1 MVSETTGNAKFQ
13 KLAGAAT
20 GFGFGKREFVDSG
33 TINFVLRRRTAKA
46 KFVRVP
52 HNVRTAA
59 LVAEVSR
66 NWGFNVPP
74 APGCILRIT
83 GGPQGLAPGM
93 VDGVS
98 DGVVHA
104 AGLCHALTL
113 TNGLDVGVVAA
124 IGSVHERQQYKW
136 DGPLIGFVPWDSVQG
151 RDQLLGPTDM
161 RKLSKRVY
169 KESQG
174 DGTATCLEPNHTHF
188 LLVGGPPPSRPAS
201 KFDVAAVARLCC
213 KEPADSA
220 AQKLQAAARGV
231 SDGGAADLF
240 SSSPQQVQALVDDL
254 ERDLAAA
261 YKAHRVLLLCGG
273 DEATLLELI
282 AFLRSDSSSV
292 AVVAE
297 NLEPGLAGFL
307 DKEHGAPARLSDALA
322 KWVRG
327 EMLPEAWA
335 PHRHD
340 FDEVTRL
347 ASRGV
352 NPHSRHG
359 AAESGATPL
368 SSPRG
373 RAECVWTRL
382 IVAPCEETS
391 PGEAPELGGTPGA
404 KNVGRC
410 PRRMAPG
417 GLPLRHVG
425 WPRRIIAVRGAPV
438 LLAAVALRTSPEP
451 S

>member
-1 MVSETTGNAKFQ
+1 MAASSGQSSGSSLGSGNAKFQ
-13 KLAGAAT
+13 QLAEAAT
-20 GFGFGKREFVDSG
+20 GFRFGKREFVDSG

-59 LVAEVSR
+59 LVEELGR

-93 VDGVS
+93 VDGVC

-113 TNGLDVGVVAA
+113 TNGLDAGVVSA

-151 RDQLLGPTDM
+151 RHQLLGTSDV

-169 KESQG
+169 EESQG
-174 DGTATCLEPNHTHF
+174 DGSATCLEPNHTHF
-188 LLVGGPPPSRPAS
+188 LLVGGPPPPRPAS
-201 KFDVAAVARLCC
+201 KFDVAAVARLCR
-213 KEPADSA
+213 KGSADSA
-220 AQKLQAAARGV
+220 AQKLQAVARGV
-231 SDGGAADLF
+231 PHTAAADLF
-240 SSSPQQVQALVDDL
+240 TSSSQHAQALVDDL

-273 DEATLLELI
+273 DEATLSELI
-282 AFLRSDSSSV
+282 AFLRSDASSV

-297 NLEPGLAGFL
+297 NYEASSRLAGFL
-307 DKEHGAPARLSDALA
+307 DKERGAPARLSDALA

-335 PHRHD
+335 AHRHD

-347 ASRGV
+347 ASRGG
-352 NPHSRHG
+352 NP
-359 AAESGATPL
+359 
-368 SSPRG
+368 
-373 RAECVWTRL
+373 RAECEWMRL

-391 PGEAPELGGTPGA
+391 PGEHPELGGTPGA
-404 KNVGRC
+404 KTWAVAHAAW
-410 PRRMAPG
+410 PPG
-417 GLPLRHVG
+417 GLLLRHVG
-425 WPRRIIAVRGAPV
+425 
-438 LLAAVALRTSPEP
+438 
-451 S
+451 

>member
-1 MVSETTGNAKFQ
+1 MVSQGNAKFQ
-13 KLAGAAT
+13 QLAEAAT
-20 GFGFGKREFVDSG
+20 GFRFGKREFVDSG

-59 LVAEVSR
+59 LVAELGP

-74 APGCILRIT
+74 APGSSSSSLSSSSSPPPSCILRIT

-93 VDGVS
+93 VDGFS
-98 DGVVHA
+98 EGVVHA

-113 TNGLDVGVVAA
+113 TNGLDAGVVAA

-136 DGPLIGFVPWDSVQG
+136 DAPLIGFVPWDSVQG
-151 RDQLLGPTDM
+151 RHQLLGTADM

-188 LLVGGPPPSRPAS
+188 LLVGGPPPPRPAS

-213 KEPADSA
+213 KGSADSA

-231 SDGGAADLF
+231 SSSTAADLF
-240 SSSPQQVQALVDDL
+240 SSSSQQVQALVDDL
-254 ERDLAAA
+254 ERDLAAL

-273 DEATLLELI
+273 DEATLSELI
-282 AFLRSDSSSV
+282 AFLRSDSSSI

-297 NLEPGLAGFL
+297 NIEPGLAGFF
-307 DKEHGAPARLSDALA
+307 DKERGTPARLSDALA

-335 PHRHD
+335 AHRHD
-340 FDEVTRL
+340 FDEVRRL
-347 ASRGV
+347 ASRGGH
-352 NPHSRHG
+352 PHSH
-359 AAESGATPL
+359 
-368 SSPRG
+368 
-373 RAECVWTRL
+373 AECEWTRL

-404 KNVGRC
+404 KTWAVA
-410 PRRMAPG
+410 PRRMASGCPPSAAR
-417 GLPLRHVG
+417 GLATPYY
-425 WPRRIIAVRGAPV
+425 RRAGSAGAARRGA
-438 LLAAVALRTSPEP
+438 ASHEP
-451 S
+451 

>member
-1 MVSETTGNAKFQ
+1 MAPATSGNAKFQ
-13 KLAGAAT
+13 QLAEAAT
-20 GFGFGKREFVDSG
+20 GFRFGKREFVDSG
-33 TINFVLRRRTAKA
+33 TINFVLRRRMAKA

-52 HNVRTAA
+52 QSVHTAA
-59 LVAEVSR
+59 LVAELRCS
-66 NWGFNVPP
+66 WGFNVPP
-74 APGCILRIT
+74 TPGTVLRIT
-83 GGPQGLAPGM
+83 GGPQALAPGM

-104 AGLCHALTL
+104 AGLCNALTL
-113 TNGLDVGVVAA
+113 TNGLDAGVVSA
-124 IGSVHERQQYKW
+124 IGSVHERQRYKW
-136 DGPLIGFVPWDSVQG
+136 DSPLIGVVPWDSVQG
-151 RDQLLGPTDM
+151 RAQLLGTADA

-169 KESQG
+169 RESRGEG
-174 DGTATCLEPNHTHF
+174 DGAATCLEPNHTHF
-188 LLVGGPPPSRPAS
+188 LLVGGPPPPRPAS

-273 DEATLLELI
+273 DEATLSELI
-282 AFLRSDSSSV
+282 AFLRSDASSV

-297 NLEPGLAGFL
+297 NLEASSRLAGFL
-307 DKEHGAPARLSDALA
+307 DKERGAPARLSDALA

-347 ASRGV
+347 ASRGG
-352 NPHSRHG
+352 NP
-359 AAESGATPL
+359 
-368 SSPRG
+368 
-373 RAECVWTRL
+373 RAECEWTRL

-391 PGEAPELGGTPGA
+391 PGEHPELGGTPGA
-404 KNVGRC
+404 KTWAVAHAAW
-410 PRRMAPG
+410 PPG
-417 GLPLRHVG
+417 GLLLRHVG
-425 WPRRIIAVRGAPV
+425 WPRRMIAVRGAPV
-438 LLAAVALRTSPEP
+438 LLAAVPLRTSPEP